1 MGGRSQLQSIKLA
14 VHTTTQVHEDWDEK
28 DSAPIAIRSHNN
40 AENGLGLQVR
50 HNMLRCEI
58 KLTSCGSCLIVWTR
72 KMILARRDKSNL
84 YDQVCGLG
92 LLCRGS

>member
-50 HNMLRCEI
+50 QTRCVSFRDLIHFLRQLSHRMDTQDDLSEKGQI
-58 KLTSCGSCLIVWTR
+58 ESL
-72 KMILARRDKSNL
+72 
-84 YDQVCGLG
+84 
-92 LLCRGS
+92 